1 MSSAKGGAA
10 FEFTIKMHDRAE
22 SLILESL
29 DIKSEKSGQKS
40 RQGSRRIQ
48 F

>member
-10 FEFTIKMHDRAE
+10 FEFTIKMHDRVE
-22 SLILESL
+22 SFVLESL

-40 RQGSRRIQ
+40 RQGSRRIRI
-48 F
+48 